1 MKPRTADLLLL
12 AAAVLALIAAPPL
25 AGVGRRLKAES
36 AALADVPGSIEARN
50 SNAFARIL
58 GELRIGAAD
67 FLFVKTE
74 LYLHGGIGYAE
85 HTDAPEGSEAMASA
99 NGSQHPHDAHDDS
112 HAPSHEAGHADA
124 ALGDSLDIDVPADH
138 ESHAHDDEAPVA
150 TRIREKSTDFRG
162 FLGDLEREIKPW
174 RDPANPHVLTGGA
187 ELLPWFRLM
196 TISNPHFIRGYRVG
210 AMWLGRS
217 DKYDEAIAYLDE
229 GIAANT
235 DNPERFLLYLSK
247 AQMLVFMARVGD
259 PSLYAAALESAR
271 TGLALGLQYRPDG
284 GETGKIHKGL
294 LWNADLEE
302 DLLFLARFEV
312 MLLDRTGQSEAAS
325 AAARRARSL
334 FPQDDTLRRLA
345 ERVEASG
352 AHDPPPAPR

>member
-1 MKPRTADLLLL
+1 MKLSAADLLLL
-12 AAAVLALIAAPPL
+12 AAAALALLAAPPV

-36 AALADVPGSIEARN
+36 AALADVPGSIEVRN

-85 HTDAPEGSEAMASA
+85 HAHALDESTPAPHEGGSE
-99 NGSQHPHDAHDDS
+99 DAHDV
-112 HAPSHEAGHADA
+112 HAGEHEPGHAEA
-124 ALGDSLDIDVPADH
+124 VLGDIPAVEDAGEH
-138 ESHAHDDEAPVA
+138 EMHEDGHAEPVA
-150 TRIREKSTDFRG
+150 TNIREKSADFRG
-162 FLGDLEREIKPW
+162 FLGDLEREVKPW

-217 DKYDEAIAYLDE
+217 DKYDEAIAFLDE
-229 GIAANT
+229 GIAANAE
-235 DNPERFLLYLSK
+235 NPELFQLYLSK

-259 PSLYAAALESAR
+259 PNLYAAALDAAR
-271 TGLALGLQYRPDG
+271 KGLALGLEYRPEG
-284 GETGKIHKGL
+284 GATGKIHKGL
-294 LWNADLEE
+294 LWNADHEE

-312 MLLDRTGQSEAAS
+312 MLLERTGDPEAAA
-325 AAARRARSL
+325 AAARRARAL
-334 FPQDDTLRRLA
+334 FPGDDTLRRLA
-345 ERVEASG
+345 ERVETAG
-352 AHDPPPAPR
+352 ARDAAPAPR